1 MNAFRYDSMVAFARV
16 PARRARARVVVD
28 ERLARTV
35 GVPRAVG
42 VQPPPKNAHARR
54 RLQTAPRASDGA
66 TDAWSARES
75 TQSKRSIAHA
85 RSHTM
90 ALTAIGAAL
99 ADVKTHVAASEQ
111 RIGANAKASV
121 LFTTRQA
128 ADIDLESIHAIGV
141 SGFEELC
148 RRDGRFE
155 AHAKGLFSTRA
166 AEGARREARDAESN
180 AATSKLV
187 RAYLRLLSGYF
198 TERAASKTIEYLIRR
213 FKIHVYDVDDL
224 IACAMPWHGTA
235 EFVKVAQTCQLENS
249 KHFKWLSGV
258 KETGAAPPRDALA
271 VRCSKDKAFF
281 TFCAQSAA
289 EMATTKVR
297 RRMRMMKARDA
308 RLAFLVVPLWL
319 KRPITPSHA
328 LVYSNRDGLS
338 TGVVYLIA

>member
-1 MNAFRYDSMVAFARV
+1 MSR
-16 PARRARARVVVD
+16 
-28 ERLARTV
+28 
-35 GVPRAVG
+35 
-42 VQPPPKNAHARR
+42 
-54 RLQTAPRASDGA
+54 
-66 TDAWSARES
+66 
-75 TQSKRSIAHA
+75 
-85 RSHTM
+85 
-90 ALTAIGAAL
+90 TAIGAAL
-99 ADVKTHVAASEQ
+99 ADVKAHVAASEQ

-297 RRMRMMKARDA
+297 RQTRMVKARDGAPCFFTSSTLVEASNHAVACTRVFEPGWIVNWCGIFDRLIYVLALSAFVSFA
-308 RLAFLVVPLWL
+308 RNVL
-319 KRPITPSHA
+319 RS
-328 LVYSNRDGLS
+328 R
-338 TGVVYLIA
+338 